1 MNAESVSRYRDAF
14 FRLETQFAGAD
25 LLWSHQMRRAALERF
40 SALGFPVMTQ
50 EDWKYTNVSRIE
62 KYAFKSAS
70 DAQNGMGG
78 FQMGELTELVER
90 AVLTESDAYLLVY
103 INGHYAPA
111 FSRVNAIQ
119 NGSTVVSLA
128 VGLADH
134 STRLEA
140 LPACASATTNGFV
153 ALNAAFWTDGAYI
166 DLAPAATIEA
176 PIHLLFITTEAD
188 LETHPRHF
196 IHAGAGARATIVE
209 HYMGSDDIAYFTN
222 AVTQVVA
229 DEGAVIEHYKL
240 QQEGG
245 HAFHI
250 ASIDFQQAG
259 SSRITSHSFALG
271 GLLSRNDISTCFNG
285 EGCEATLNGLYMASG
300 RQHMDHHTSIDHA
313 EPRGVSRECYK
324 GVLGGAARAVFNGKV
339 IVRPDAQKSDAYLSN
354 RNLLLSEN
362 AEVDTKPQLEI
373 YADDVKCTHGA
384 TVGQLDENQIF
395 YLRSRGM
402 DGAQASTLLTYAFA
416 SEIVHRVGI
425 TALQERL
432 EELLINR
439 LPGGQQIREL
449 L

>member
-1 MNAESVSRYRDAF
+1 MNVESISRYRDEF

-25 LLWSHQMRRAALERF
+25 LLWSHQTRRAALERF
-40 SALGFPVMTQ
+40 SALGFPSTSQ

-62 KYAFKSAS
+62 NRAFKSAAES
-70 DAQNGMGG
+70 QNGMSRL
-78 FQMGELTELVER
+78 QVGELTELS
-90 AVLTESDAYLLVY
+90 LSDAYLLVY
-103 INGHYAPA
+103 INGRYAPA
-111 FSRVNAIQ
+111 FSRVHAVP

-128 VGLADH
+128 AGMADH
-134 STRLEA
+134 STHIA
-140 LPACASATTNGFV
+140 LSAGVSAATTNGFV

-166 DLAPAATIEA
+166 DLAPAVSIEA
-176 PIHLLFITTEAD
+176 PIHLLFITTAAD
-188 LETHPRHF
+188 LMTHLRHI
-196 IHAGAGARATIVE
+196 IHAGAGARATVVE
-209 HYMGSDDIAYFTN
+209 HYIGSDDIAYFTN

-229 DEGAVIEHYKL
+229 DTGAVIEHYKL
-240 QQEGG
+240 QQESG

-250 ASIDFQQAG
+250 ASIDVQQAQR
-259 SSRITSHSFALG
+259 SRITSHSFALG
-271 GLLSRNDISTCFNG
+271 GLLSRNDIATRFNG

-313 EPRGVSRECYK
+313 KPGGVSREFYK

-384 TVGQLDENQIF
+384 TVGQLDESQIF
-395 YLRSRGM
+395 YLRSRGI
-402 DGAQASTLLTYAFA
+402 DAAQASTLLTYAFA
-416 SEIVHRVGI
+416 SEIIDRVGI
-425 TALQERL
+425 VALQERL